1 MRKHKSKIEVATP
14 EEVVEY
20 APDAPTPEPE
30 GPATEPGKSPDQ
42 AEEPPKDE
50 LTTLRE
56 QFAEVQDKFLRAKAE
71 VQNIARRAQQEQAD
85 AVRYGNAELLK
96 ALLPVVDDF
105 ERTLAAAADAD
116 QAQPVIDGVKLVYEK
131 LMKLLKD
138 HSVEA
143 IEAVGQPFDP
153 TEHAAIMQQPSDQ
166 HEPGTVIQEAQR
178 GYRYRDRVLRPTQVI
193 VAKTPEEEG
202 C

>member
-14 EEVVEY
+14 EEVAEF

-30 GPATEPGKSPDQ
+30 GPATEPRESPDQ
-42 AEEPPKDE
+42 AEEPPEDD

-56 QFAEVQDKFLRAKAE
+56 QLAEVQDKFLRAKAE
-71 VQNIARRAQQEQAD
+71 VQNIARRAQQEQTD

-105 ERTLAAAADAD
+105 ERTLAAAAEAD
-116 QAQPVIDGVKLVYEK
+116 QVQPVIDGVKLVYDK

-138 HSVEA
+138 NSVEV
-143 IEAVGQPFDP
+143 IEALDKPFDP
-153 TEHAAIMQQPSDQ
+153 TEHAAVMQQASDQ
-166 HEPGTVIQEAQR
+166 HEPGTVMQEVQR
-178 GYRYRDRVLRPTQVI
+178 GYRYRDRILRPTQVI
-193 VAKTPEEEG
+193 VAEKK